1 LLIPQPKPPTAS
13 ILTPSF
19 IPQVMHMNDNKEKE
33 APISKKS
40 IMIIVGVFGIF
51 AALAIAVTLLLPAR

>member
-1 LLIPQPKPPTAS
+1 MDDK
-13 ILTPSF
+13 
-19 IPQVMHMNDNKEKE
+19 HEKE